1 MNPDLSLLQPY
12 PFERMRNLF
21 NGVVPSSSHRP
32 IQMHIGEPKHPTP
45 ELLLK
50 AVRDSTTGLAR
61 YPATSGSEDL
71 RSAIRDWLVR
81 RHGLAD
87 IDPTTEILPV
97 NGSREALF
105 AIAQVVVRRSVNP
118 PPIVV
123 CPNPFYQIYEG
134 AAILAGAVPH
144 FVNMTAAN
152 DFAGDYEAIPEK
164 IWQATQLLYVCSPAN
179 PTGRVTTSKQWE
191 ALFRLS
197 DQYNFVIASDECYS
211 ELYFDGNDPPI
222 GALEVA
228 SNIGRLNFER
238 LIVFSSLSKRSNV
251 PGMRSGFVAG
261 DKRILKDFLLYRT
274 YHGSAMS
281 PTFQVASAVA
291 WRDESH
297 VRLNRQQYSEK
308 FACVVPLL
316 QGALPI
322 SMPDASFYLW
332 IKTPIEDTEFAREL
346 YRRYN
351 LTVLPGSFLGREHDG
366 ENPGAGYVR
375 MALVAT
381 LEECVEA
388 ARRFAEFAKFA

>member
-50 AVRDSTTGLAR
+50 AVRDSTAGLAS
-61 YPATSGSEDL
+61 YPATSGSENL
-71 RSAIRDWLVR
+71 RSAIRDWLVL
-81 RHGLAD
+81 RHDLAN
-87 IDPTTEILPV
+87 IDPTNEILPV

-105 AIAQVVVRRSVNP
+105 AIAQVVIRRSAKP

-134 AAILAGAVPH
+134 AAILAGAVPY

-152 DFAGDYEAIPEK
+152 NFAGDYEAVPET

-179 PTGRVTTSKQWE
+179 PTGRITTSKQWE
-191 ALFRLS
+191 TLFRLS
-197 DQYNFVIASDECYS
+197 DKYDFVIASDECYS
-211 ELYFDGNDPPI
+211 ELYFDGNDPPL
-222 GALEVA
+222 GALA
-228 SNIGRLNFER
+228 AARSFGRHNFER

-281 PTFQVASAVA
+281 PTFQTASAVA

-297 VRLNRQQYSEK
+297 VSLNRHQYSEK
-308 FACVVPLL
+308 FARVVPLL
-316 QGALPI
+316 REALPVSI
-322 SMPDASFYLW
+322 PDASFYLW

-351 LTVLPGSFLGREHDG
+351 LTVLPGSFLGRTHGG
-366 ENPGAGYVR
+366 ENPGAGYIR

-381 LEECVEA
+381 LDECEEA
-388 ARRFAEFAKFA
+388 ARRFAEFAKSL

>member
-1 MNPDLSLLQPY
+1 
-12 PFERMRNLF
+12 
-21 NGVVPSSSHRP
+21 
-32 IQMHIGEPKHPTP
+32 MHIGEPKHPTP